1 MEEKNVTRISLST
14 FLLILA
20 IIIMV
25 VMGFFIYK
33 MYNDNQTS
41 QKHINELNSKINN
54 LERST
59 TENNQSNNTIME
71 KKDELVSLSVNNDL
85 IQKLYEYI
93 LKSDDFDYSFAWQN
107 EMEPASFYKK
117 SKVTYSSLSD
127 IEKTLI
133 VLKNYNNSE
142 IKNVNKSS
150 LKNIIDTTYIHDTV
164 KVYENIND
172 KASTIFNQSDSNWN
186 NYEGCSGILEYENN
200 NYYLSEFEG
209 GGKGTSEVGY
219 AKIQKAEKDENYIY
233 IYDKYI
239 YIDSTNMDVGEND
252 KKVHIYTTSDKMN
265 DLGAETEGIWNSDF
279 VIEQLYQKYENQ
291 LKTFKHTFKK
301 VEDGSYYW
309 LSSEIYN

>member
-1 MEEKNVTRISLST
+1 MEEKKTTTISLST
-14 FLLILA
+14 FFLILA
-20 IIIMV
+20 IIAIV

-33 MYNDNQTS
+33 MYNDNQAS

-54 LERST
+54 LERSST
-59 TENNQSNNTIME
+59 QNNQSNNAIIE

-85 IQKLYEYI
+85 VQKLYEYI
-93 LKSDDFDYSFAWQN
+93 LKSDDFAYAFAWQN
-107 EMEPASFYKK
+107 GMEPASFYKK

-142 IKNVNKSS
+142 VKSVNKSS
-150 LKNIIDTTYIHDTV
+150 LKNVIDTTYIHDTV
-164 KVYENIND
+164 KVYETIND
-172 KASTIFNQSDSNWN
+172 KASTIFNQSNSNWN
-186 NYEGCSGILEYENN
+186 NYTGCSGALEYKNN
-200 NYYLSEFEG
+200 NYYLTEFDG

-239 YIDSTNMDVGEND
+239 YIDSTNMDIGEDD

-265 DLGAETEGIWNSDF
+265 DLGAETEGIWSSDSA
-279 VIEQLYQKYENQ
+279 IEQLYQKYENQ

-301 VEDGSYYW
+301 IEDGSYYW